1 MKLLL
6 SWILDHVYMDQEI
19 AYADIVNKL
28 SRSTAEIEQTDRII
42 IPVENFAF
50 VCARAQDEQ
59 GLIVEDSD
67 TGKEYRLPDR
77 SVQLGSYYLIY
88 KEGNAYRWVTTRDC
102 GSEKNFIL
110 PALLKPEVAAGSWRD
125 QLMAEDYVI
134 HIDNKSISHRPD
146 LWGHRGFAR
155 ELAAHFNLSLKPEDN
170 LLGHCPIKHYP
181 NKSAAQP
188 SMPFSLEMTA
198 HAPVK
203 RLAGMYI
210 ADVQSNASN
219 LLYAQRLSKVDIK
232 PISALVDATNYVM
245 LDLGQPLHAFDAD
258 LLKTNEIRVGYAQNG
273 QHLTLLDDQKVEL
286 TSHDCV
292 VSDGVRPL
300 ALAGI
305 MGGKDAAINENTKK
319 AVVIAENFEAG
330 AIRTTSTRHKIRTES
345 SARFEKSLDPNQNT
359 VALLRYIKV
368 LQDMDIRFKKPEA
381 IPSLGALA
389 QEITL
394 HITKDFITKR
404 LGTQVSSDQIE
415 STLTAL
421 GFGVL
426 SFSGQEGD
434 YFQVTVPTIRA
445 TKDITRAE
453 DIVEE
458 VGRSIGYDQIQPI
471 MPMRT
476 TKPVSTKNIDCV
488 NTIKEHAAITLSM
501 HEVSNYAL
509 YDEEWLTVLGYNP
522 LHAPCLKNPLAD
534 TRKRLVTSLIPHL
547 LKNVAD
553 NITRYDTAS
562 FFEINKVWN
571 QTTTLQEQLNFA
583 GVMYDQKNAPTFYEG
598 KNKLQYIFD
607 ALDILVEW
615 RKPTHVADWSHPY
628 ETAELFA
635 DSVSIGHAGMLN
647 AKVSQTLGRGTAFI
661 FELNVQALRNMKPL
675 KRHFAGLLTYQPVT
689 LDVSMLVD
697 RLLTTAE
704 IESIIAYA
712 DARVHDVLLLDF
724 YEKPEW
730 GSKRSVTM
738 RYVLYDDQKT
748 MTKPE
753 IDAIQESVH
762 KALVKHGAEIR

>member
-1 MKLLL
+1 
-6 SWILDHVYMDQEI
+6 
-19 AYADIVNKL
+19 
-28 SRSTAEIEQTDRII
+28 
-42 IPVENFAF
+42 
-50 VCARAQDEQ
+50 
-59 GLIVEDSD
+59 
-67 TGKEYRLPDR
+67 LPDR
-77 SVQLGSYYLIY
+77 TIQLGSHYLVY
-88 KEGNAYRWVTTRDC
+88 KDGNSYRWATTRDC

-110 PALLKPEVAAGSWRD
+110 PALLKPQDNAGSWRD
-125 QLMAEDYVI
+125 QLVAEDYVI

-188 SMPFSLEMTA
+188 SMPFTLEMMP

-203 RLAGMYI
+203 RLAGMFV
-210 ADVQSNASN
+210 ADVQSNATN
-219 LLYAQRLSKVDIK
+219 LFYAQRLSKIDIK

-245 LDLGQPLHAFDAD
+245 LDLGQPLHAFDTD
-258 LLKTNEIRVGYAQNG
+258 LLKTNLIAVGYAQNG
-273 QHLTLLDDQKVEL
+273 QHLTLLDDQKIEL

-305 MGGKDAAINENTKK
+305 MGGKDASINENTKK
-319 AVVIAENFEAG
+319 ALVIAENFEAG
-330 AIRTTSTRHKIRTES
+330 VIRTSSTRHKVRTES

-359 VALLRYIKV
+359 VGLLRYIKV

-389 QEITL
+389 QEITIS
-394 HITKDFITKR
+394 ITKDFITKR
-404 LGTQVSSDQIE
+404 LGVQVSSDQIE

-426 SFSGQEGD
+426 SFSGTEGD

-458 VGRSIGYDQIQPI
+458 VGRSIGYDHIQPV
-471 MPMRT
+471 MPTRT
-476 TKPVSTKNIDCV
+476 TKPVPTKNIDCV
-488 NTIKEHAAITLSM
+488 NTIKEHAAMSLSL

-509 YDEEWLTVLGYNP
+509 YDEDWLNVLGYNP
-522 LHAPCLKNPLAD
+522 LNAPYLKNPLAD

-553 NITRYDTAS
+553 NITRYDKAS
-562 FFEINKVWN
+562 FFEINKIWK
-571 QTTTLQEQLNFA
+571 QEASLLEQLNFA
-583 GVMYDQKNAPTFYEG
+583 GVMYDQKNVPTFYEG
-598 KNKLQYIFD
+598 KNKIQIIFD

-615 RKPTHVADWSHPY
+615 RKPTTVAYWSHPY

-635 DSVSIGHAGMLN
+635 DSVSIGYAGMLN
-647 AKVSQTLGRGTAFI
+647 AKVAQTLGRGTAFL
-661 FELNVQALRNMKPL
+661 FELNVEALRKIPSL

-697 RLLTTAE
+697 RVLSAAE
-704 IESIIAYA
+704 IESIIAYS

-724 YEKPEW
+724 FEKPEW

-738 RYVLYDDQKT
+738 RYILYDDQKT
-748 MTKPE
+748 MTKSE

>member
-6 SWILDHVYMDQEI
+6 SWILDHVYMDQDI
-19 AYADIVNKL
+19 ACADIVNKL
-28 SRSTAEIEQTDRII
+28 SRTTAEIEQTDRII
-42 IPVENFAF
+42 IAVENFSF
-50 VCARAQDEQ
+50 VCARAQDAT
-59 GLIVEDSD
+59 GVIVEDID
-67 TGKEYRLPDR
+67 TGKEHRLPER
-77 SVQLGSYYLIY
+77 SVQFGSHYLIY
-88 KEGNAYRWVTTRDC
+88 KENNAYRWATTRDC

-110 PALLKPEVAAGSWRD
+110 PALLKPHDGSWRD
-125 QLMAEDYVI
+125 QLVVEDYVI

-155 ELAAHFNLSLKPEDN
+155 EIAAHFGVSLKPEDN

-188 SMPFSLEMTA
+188 SMPYALEMMA
-198 HAPVK
+198 HTPVK

-219 LLYAQRLSKVDIK
+219 LFYAQRLSKIDIK
-232 PISALVDATNYVM
+232 PISAIVDATNYVM
-245 LDLGQPLHAFDAD
+245 LDLGQPLHAFDAE
-258 LLKTNEIRVGYAQNG
+258 LLKTHTIQVGYAQNG
-273 QHLTLLDDQKVEL
+273 QQLTLLDDQTIEL
-286 TSHDCV
+286 TSQDCV
-292 VSDGVRPL
+292 VSDGARPL

-305 MGGKDAAINENTKK
+305 MGGKDAAINENTKT
-319 AVVIAENFEAG
+319 AVVIAENFDAG
-330 AIRTTSTRHKIRTES
+330 AIRVSSTRHKVRTES

-359 VALLRYIKV
+359 VGLLRYIKV

-389 QEITL
+389 QEVSI
-394 HITKDFITKR
+394 HITKEFITKR
-404 LGTQVSSDQIE
+404 LGIPVSSEQIE

-421 GFGVL
+421 GFGAL
-426 SFSGQEGD
+426 SFSGDHGD

-458 VGRSIGYDQIQPI
+458 VGRSIGYDHIQPV
-471 MPMRT
+471 MPTRS
-476 TKPVSTKNIDCV
+476 TKPVNTRAIDCV
-488 NTIKEHAAITLSM
+488 NTIKEHAAISLCM

-509 YDEEWLTVLGYNP
+509 YDEEWLSVLGFNP
-522 LHAPCLKNPLAD
+522 SNAPYLKNPLAD

-553 NITRYDTAS
+553 NTTRYDKAQ
-562 FFEINKVWN
+562 FFEINKVWS
-571 QTTTLQEQLNFA
+571 QEAKLHEQLNFA
-583 GVMYDQKNAPTFYEG
+583 GVMYDQKNTPTFYDC
-598 KNKLQYIFD
+598 KTKLQYIFD

-615 RKPTHVADWSHPY
+615 RRPMTIAPWSHPY

-635 DSVSIGHAGMLN
+635 DSISIGYAGMLN
-647 AKVSQTLGRGTAFI
+647 AKTSSVVGRGTAFV
-661 FELNVQALRNMKPL
+661 FEINVQALRELPSL
-675 KRHFAGLLTYQPVT
+675 KRQFAGLLTYQPVT

-697 RLLTTAE
+697 RHLTASE
-704 IESIIAYA
+704 IESIIAYS
-712 DARVHDVLLLDF
+712 DARVNDVQLLDF
-724 YEKPEW
+724 FEKPEW
-730 GSKRSVTM
+730 GTKRSITM

-748 MTKPE
+748 MTKAE

-762 KALVKHGAEIR
+762 KALIKHGAEIR